1 MTSYELFGHDQTVRW
16 NSNCYTLGN
25 VMFYID
31 DQELAELKDHV
42 RAVAIAEIIEQAQ
55 QKRRRKK

>member
-1 MTSYELFGHDQTVRW
+1 MTSYELFGKDETKRW
-16 NSNCYTLGN
+16 NNNCYTLGS

-31 DQELAELKDHV
+31 DEELMALKDHV

-55 QKRRRKK
+55 QKRRKRK

>member
-1 MTSYELFGHDQTVRW
+1 
-16 NSNCYTLGN
+16 
-25 VMFYID
+25 MFYID
-31 DQELAELKDHV
+31 DEELGRLKDHV

>member
-1 MTSYELFGHDQTVRW
+1 MTSYQLFGDERTERW
-16 NSNCYTLGN
+16 NDNCYTLGN

-31 DQELAELKDHV
+31 DEELGRLKDHV

-55 QKRRRKK
+55 QKRRKRK